1 MVRGR
6 AITHIVAGGFPPG
19 AFAGHDIDFARLR
32 LLELLEARGATA
44 TVAGDFTDIEKWLP
58 ERRFLITYVA
68 GPHADDAQAAVLS
81 DWLEKGGRWLALHG
95 SAGGKAARIGDGI
108 RRTMVKSRHHEVLG
122 GFFFNHPPVRRFS
135 VDVNREH
142 PLASD
147 LPASFEVIDELYMI
161 ELQDPARSSVLLTT
175 ELAGDPSPP
184 GFGFV
189 YESDTS
195 LGADGK
201 TRVLAYTRDVG
212 QGGVTYI
219 ALGHCHTP
227 ESSVQPFVDESVD
240 PEGKTPPVM
249 RGSWDAPAFRRLI
262 ENAIDSGLSEA

>member
-1 MVRGR
+1 VTSK
-6 AITHIVAGGFPPG
+6 AFAHVIAGGYPPG
-19 AFAGHDIDFARLR
+19 AFAGHDIDYARLR
-32 LLELLEARGATA
+32 LLEFLEARRATA

-68 GPHADDAQAAVLS
+68 GPFADERQAAFINE
-81 DWLEKGGRWLALHG
+81 WLEGGGRWLGLHG
-95 SAGGKAARIGDGI
+95 SAGGKAARVGDGF

-122 GFFFNHPPVRRFS
+122 GFFFNHPPVRRFA
-135 VDVNREH
+135 VDVNCEH
-142 PLASD
+142 PLAQG
-147 LPASFEVIDELYMI
+147 LPERFEVIDELYMI
-161 ELQDPARSSVLLTT
+161 EVQDAEHSDVLLTT

-189 YESDTS
+189 YERDSS

-212 QGGVTYI
+212 QGGVAYV

-240 PEGKTPPVM
+240 PDGKTPAVM
-249 RGSWDAPAFRRLI
+249 RGSWDAPAFQRLLA
-262 ENAIDSGLSEA
+262 NAIDWGLDS